1 MGLSRL
7 DMLYRQVVLDHSNSP
22 RHYGLSNEMTHQ
34 LELNNPTCGDVIT
47 LQLKIADNRV
57 VDARFEG
64 SGCSISMASASMMT
78 EVVIGKTEKEAL
90 ELAEEFS
97 QLVQGKEIEDIKALG
112 DAGLLKGV
120 SKFPA
125 RIKCATLGWKALEK
139 GIIEQLAETTTK
151 QSHCEEKE

>member
-22 RHYGLSNEMTHQ
+22 RHYGLSEDMTHQ

-47 LQLKIADNRV
+47 LQLKIEEDRV
-57 VDARFEG
+57 VDARFAG

-78 EVVIGKTEKEAL
+78 EVVIGKTEKEAMA
-90 ELAEEFS
+90 LAEDFS
-97 QLVQGKEIEDIKALG
+97 ELVQGKEVANIQALG
-112 DAGLLKGV
+112 DASLLKGV

-125 RIKCATLGWKALEK
+125 RIKCATLAWKALER
-139 GIIEQLAETTTK
+139 GIIEKEAATTAE

>member
-22 RHYGLSNEMTHQ
+22 RHYGLSEEMTYE

-47 LQLKIADNRV
+47 LQLKIEDGRV
-57 VDARFEG
+57 VEARFAG

-78 EVVIGKTEKEAL
+78 EVVMGKTEKEAL
-90 ELAEEFS
+90 ALAEDFS
-97 QLVQGKEIEDIKALG
+97 QLVQGNDVSDIKALG

-125 RIKCATLGWKALEK
+125 RIKCATLAWKALEK
-139 GIIEQLAETTTK
+139 GIIEQATATTAE
-151 QSHCEEKE
+151 QSHCKKKE